1 MTGQDDV
8 DELFGW
14 IVECDRSLD
23 DVIVNLR
30 AAGVK
35 VEPEQRVVVSRW
47 LDLFSAD
54 SPIPMGSRLAMLRG
68 MLRA

>member
-1 MTGQDDV
+1 MTDQDDV
-8 DELFGW
+8 DEVFAS
-14 IVECDRSLD
+14 IVECDVLLD

-30 AAGVK
+30 AAGIK

-47 LDLFSAD
+47 LDMFSAD
-54 SPIPMGSRLAMLRG
+54 SPIPIGCRLSMLRG

>member
-1 MTGQDDV
+1 MTDQDDV

-35 VEPEQRVVVSRW
+35 VEPEQRVIVSRW

-54 SPIPMGSRLAMLRG
+54 SPIPMGARLSMLRG